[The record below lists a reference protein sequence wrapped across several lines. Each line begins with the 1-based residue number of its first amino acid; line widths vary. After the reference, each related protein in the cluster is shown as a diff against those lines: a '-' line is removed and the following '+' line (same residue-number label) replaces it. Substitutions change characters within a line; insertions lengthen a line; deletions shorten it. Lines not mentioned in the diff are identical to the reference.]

1 MCDKG
6 GRTEDSCSLVLGQEF
21 TRRGHVGLGGGID
34 APGTMTEAWVVE
46 SEHLS
51 ECSRWHP

>member
-1 MCDKG
+1 MCDERCQNG
-6 GRTEDSCSLVLGQEF
+6 GQLLFGVGSGVYQ
-21 TRRGHVGLGGGID
+21 RGHVGLGGGID